1 MSVNVADNIEC
12 WSLMEF
18 DCDIIT
24 ELNLAYSLISHCC
37 LTTLISASHR
47 ATFDKY

>member
-1 MSVNVADNIEC
+1 MSVNVADNVEC

-24 ELNLAYSLISHCC
+24 HLNLDY
-37 LTTLISASHR
+37 
-47 ATFDKY
+47 